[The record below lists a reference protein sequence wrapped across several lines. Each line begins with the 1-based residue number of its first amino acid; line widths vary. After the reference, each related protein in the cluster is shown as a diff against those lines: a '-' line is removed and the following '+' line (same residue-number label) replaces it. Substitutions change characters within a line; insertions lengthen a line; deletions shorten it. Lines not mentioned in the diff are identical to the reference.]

1 LAASLAEFA
10 SLAVAL
16 GLLVFGLTLILI
28 LRNRGGPELAFARL
42 LADSRRRTIFL
53 GALYT
58 SLAALFGI
66 GLTAGLGVFLG
77 ASATEMS
84 LVRSALFIVGSVG
97 IFIIM
102 IDALHTSPLTLEE
115 GWNLKET
122 AARVSN
128 LPSPLPPPIDVGS
141 PPRSSERWS
150 RRPGP

>member
-1 LAASLAEFA
+1 VAEFA
-10 SLAVAL
+10 SLAVAV
-16 GLLVFGLTLILI
+16 GLLIFGVSLIFI

-66 GLTAGLGVFLG
+66 GLTAGLGVILG

-84 LVRSALFIVGSVG
+84 LVRTGLFLIGSVG

-102 IDALHTSPLTLEE
+102 IDALHTAPLTLEE

-128 LPSPLPPPIDVGS
+128 APGPLPPPIDVG
-141 PPRSSERWS
+141 PTPHSSERWS